1 MKERMKIKRLLF
13 VFYFS
18 LCCCLV
24 SAISYCTVS
33 KADNGDI
40 GFTEDEL
47 ISDGDYIV
55 ENSQAFIPAE
65 FLGEED
71 NSMSEL
77 CKYYFSVDSKN
88 FRGVQETV
96 ICFQYEDFSALEDSE
111 KKTIL
116 KDFKSSGLYQSLKNN
131 CKSKLIEMIAKTAKM
146 SNSTALE
153 SIFGEVEPD
162 LVGGFKLY
170 SPFNSKVNLILAV
183 ASIITMFA
191 ISASFVLDLF
201 YINVPI
207 VQNKLEDTKISK
219 YISRSAKIY
228 VKEMNSDENILY
240 SSLDY
245 FKDRVITLGVFG
257 MLLVYLFA
265 GKFIVFIQAIVSLV
279 RGFL

>member
-1 MKERMKIKRLLF
+1 MKIKRLLF

-33 KADNGDI
+33 KADDGDI

-47 ISDGDYIV
+47 VSDGDYIV

-88 FRGVQETV
+88 FRGAQETV

>member
-1 MKERMKIKRLLF
+1 MKIKRLLF
-13 VFYFS
+13 IFYFS

-24 SAISYCTVS
+24 STISYCIVS
-33 KADNGDI
+33 KADDGDI

-47 ISDGDYIV
+47 VSDGDYIV

-65 FLGEED
+65 FSGEEN

-77 CKYYFSVDSKN
+77 CKYYFSVDIKN

-96 ICFQYEDFSALEDSE
+96 ICFQYENFSVLEDYE

-116 KDFKSSGLYQSLKNN
+116 KDLKSSGLYQSLKNN

-153 SIFGEVEPD
+153 SVFGEIKPD
-162 LVGGFKLY
+162 LVEGFNLY
-170 SPFNSKVNLILAV
+170 RPFNSKVNLILAV

-207 VQNKLEDTKISK
+207 IQNKLEDTKISK

-228 VKEMNSDENILY
+228 VKEISSDENILH

-265 GKFIVFIQAIVSLV
+265 GKFIVLIQAIISLV

>member
-1 MKERMKIKRLLF
+1 MKIKRLLF

-219 YISRSAKIY
+219 YISRSAKIC

>member
-1 MKERMKIKRLLF
+1 MKIKRLLF

-33 KADNGDI
+33 KADDGDI

-47 ISDGDYIV
+47 VSDGDYIV

-88 FRGVQETV
+88 FRGAQETV

-191 ISASFVLDLF
+191 LSASFVLDLF